1 MKDLTIYHNPRCSKS
16 RQTLQII
23 KDHGIEPVVVEYL
36 KVPLKKSE
44 LDNISRLLNKRPKD
58 FVRKNEADFK
68 ENNIK
73 NIIENDAGLVN
84 EMVKY
89 PKIIERPIV
98 LYKDKAVIGRPPENV
113 LEYSTIASIEGML
126 SGVWS
131 EPVIGLSN

>member
-23 KDHGIEPVVVEYL
+23 KDHGIKPTIVEYL
-36 KVPLKKSE
+36 KTPLDKFDLE
-44 LDNISRLLNKRPKD
+44 NISRLLNKRPKD

-73 NIIENDAGLVN
+73 DIIENDAELING
-84 EMVKY
+84 MAKF

-98 LYKDKAVIGRPPENV
+98 TSRNRAVIGRPPESV
-113 LEYSTIASIEGML
+113 LELLNS
-126 SGVWS
+126 
-131 EPVIGLSN
+131 